1 MTDKEML
8 GDRYVLHAS
17 NLYPA
22 NDRRDAIHKT
32 HGMLLRQQGNQ
43 PSAFICKNFCAHRGV
58 SFNQR
63 VQGIQARRVT
73 TLSGTGVCDF
83 FKLAKAPGPR
93 AGRSDMML
101 MTARLKTVATAGS
114 TLDFVE
120 RSGA

>member
-22 NDRRDAIHKT
+22 YDRRDAIHKT
-32 HGMLLRQQGNQ
+32 HGMLLRQQG
-43 PSAFICKNFCAHRGV
+43 
-58 SFNQR
+58 
-63 VQGIQARRVT
+63 IQARRVA

-114 TLDFVE
+114 TLGFVE